1 MQTDLSVAYT
11 SPYHVRQL
19 RGCGD
24 TVSVRMVSSCFF
36 IWNQSQISAPFLLVR
51 LQGTFVARK
60 GDSIAGVSAWN
71 GALPY

>member
-1 MQTDLSVAYT
+1 
-11 SPYHVRQL
+11 
-19 RGCGD
+19 
-24 TVSVRMVSSCFF
+24 MVSSCFF
-36 IWNQSQISAPFLLVR
+36 IWDQSQISAPFLLVR